1 MKNTTLKYLMAPQS
15 ANKPSREFLNARNRI
30 FALNTIRNQGPVSCQ
45 DIVRLTKIRPATVI
59 SYIKNFIKDGFVTEL
74 GPGKSTGGRK
84 PVLLEL
90 NPKAAFAVGVHL
102 GETIIIAVVTDLRGN
117 IVTQVTTKSCT
128 SKGKVFFIET
138 VLKTIKEVIKNSK
151 LNKSKIIGIGVGVPG
166 LVDSENGVSIFCTF
180 HSWWRD
186 IHFKDI
192 IETKIKITVSIEND
206 THVMTLVERW
216 FGLGRE
222 CDNFCYLDI
231 GEGIAVGTFLNGE
244 LYRGL
249 GGSAGELGHTVIA
262 KNGPLCRCGNNGCLE
277 ALASTIAIEN
287 RMKELLRKKE
297 LKSRPSFQKIVEM
310 ASGADKVANK
320 VLREAGHY
328 LGIATANI
336 VNLLNPGLIIIGGII
351 SQAGDVV
358 MKPLKTTFAE
368 HALAKPADD
377 VEIHLTE
384 LDRFGWAL
392 GAATLVLKK
401 IFKEP

>member
-1 MKNTTLKYLMAPQS
+1 MTNTTLKYLMAPES
-15 ANKPSREFLNARNRI
+15 ANKPSREFLNTRNRI

-45 DIVRLTKIRPATVI
+45 DIVRLTKIRPATII
-59 SYIKNFIKDGFVTEL
+59 SYIKSFIKDGFVTEL

-102 GETIIIAVVTDLRGN
+102 GETRIIAVITDLRGN
-117 IVTQVTTKSCT
+117 IITQVTTRSST
-128 SKGKVFFIET
+128 SKGKNYFIQT
-138 VLKTIKEVIKNSK
+138 ILKIIEDTIKKSK
-151 LNKSKIIGIGVGVPG
+151 LSKNKIIGIGMGVPG
-166 LVDSENGVSIFCTF
+166 LVDSENGISILCGF

-192 IETKIKITVSIEND
+192 IEKRIKIPVSIEND
-206 THVMTLVERW
+206 TRVMALGERW
-216 FGLGRE
+216 FGLGKD

-249 GGSAGELGHTVIA
+249 SGSAGELGHTVIA
-262 KNGPLCRCGNNGCLE
+262 KNGPLCSCGNKGCLE
-277 ALASTIAIEN
+277 ALASTVAIEN
-287 RMKELLRKKE
+287 RMRELLRKKG
-297 LKSRPSFQKIVEM
+297 LKSKPSFQKIVEL
-310 ASGADKVANK
+310 ASQGDKIANK
-320 VLREAGHY
+320 VLRDAGHY

-336 VNLLNPGLIIIGGII
+336 VNLLNPELIIIGGII

-358 MKPLKTTFAE
+358 IESLKTAFAE

>member
-1 MKNTTLKYLMAPQS
+1 MTNTTLKYLMTPQS
-15 ANKPSREFLNARNRI
+15 ANKPSREFLNTRNRI

-59 SYIKNFIKDGFVTEL
+59 SYIKSFIKEGFITEL

-102 GETIIIAVVTDLRGN
+102 GETKIIVVVTDLRGN
-117 IVTQVTTKSCT
+117 IVTQVTTKSST

-138 VLKTIKEVIKNSK
+138 ILETIDKAIKKSDLSK
-151 LNKSKIIGIGVGVPG
+151 NKIIGIGVGVPG
-166 LVDSENGVSIFCTF
+166 LVDSENGISIFCAF

-186 IHFKDI
+186 IPFKKI
-192 IETKIKITVSIEND
+192 IEKKIKIPVSIEND
-206 THVMTLVERW
+206 TRVMTLGEKW
-216 FGLGRE
+216 FGFGRD

-262 KNGPLCRCGNNGCLE
+262 KNGPLCSCGNKGCLE

-287 RMKELLRKKE
+287 RMKELLRKKG

-310 ASGADKVANK
+310 AKQGDKTANK
-320 VLREAGHY
+320 VLREAGGY

-351 SQAGDVV
+351 SQAGDDVIES
-358 MKPLKTTFAE
+358 LKTTFAE
-368 HALAKPADD
+368 HALAKPAND

-384 LDRFGWAL
+384 LDRFGWAR